1 MTKEIS
7 QSKTDCNSEFDI
19 CFKYYEKAIEG
30 RNLHY
35 QNYNSWVN
43 LYSIFTG
50 AIFVA
55 YYTILEKA
63 TSTSFIVIL
72 LQFLGLITSI
82 CWFSS
87 VRGYYHWIISW
98 IGVVHDYEKKLA
110 ELSEK
115 ENKYFVYAVLKDVD
129 KKFYHKNLSTQRI
142 TVIFVFCVI
151 IAWILLLIKSFFN
164 FIKIYLSIPKILL
177 DASVLEIILRIV
189 LFIICIVLIV
199 FIWRK
204 INKQSS
210 NSKGMVKDIFGIEK
224 W

>member
-1 MTKEIS
+1 MKKE
-7 QSKTDCNSEFDI
+7 KTEFEI

-43 LYSIFTG
+43 LYSFFTG
-50 AIFVA
+50 AIFIA
-55 YYTILEKA
+55 YYTILEK
-63 TSTSFIVIL
+63 TNSSNFIEIL
-72 LQFLGLITSI
+72 LQFFGLITSI

-98 IGVVHDYEKKLA
+98 IGVVHDYEKKL
-110 ELSEK
+110 EKLSKK
-115 ENKYFVYAVLKDVD
+115 ENKYFVYAVLKDI
-129 KKFYHKNLSTQRI
+129 KKEFWHKNLSTQRI

-151 IAWILLLIKSFFN
+151 IAWILLLVRSLYKTLGFSFLSN
-164 FIKIYLSIPKILL
+164 KIFLEISWSSILL
-177 DASVLEIILRIV
+177 FVIGIIA
-189 LFIICIVLIV
+189 V
-199 FIWRK
+199 FIVAIK